1 MAPRLCRV
9 QLASL
14 SVVGGAW
21 IVGLRGEHELSTQP
35 MLTRHLRGLG
45 RTGDGLVVDLAHV
58 EFIDS
63 TVIGALLGAYKGPVA
78 RRRCRR
84 SWRCLHRR

>member
-35 MLTRHLRGLG
+35 MLTRHLRALG

-63 TVIGALLGAYKGPVA
+63 TVIGAPLGAYKG
-78 RRRCRR
+78 
-84 SWRCLHRR
+84 